1 MNEVERAGR
10 TVERE
15 GDAYLAVEAWRGA
28 SRHGLCYFVKLEVPG
43 GAAPDPDDGGDRR
56 APLAPTER
64 LDELSEQR
72 LDELLDGAVPLTV
85 TERRFEAP
93 DGRLW
98 LAQSVG
104 PVWAESGV
112 AEGTTAVL
120 FTSLQGPRVRV
131 EAEGGHVGRAETGE
145 LVAAW
150 RRAREAAESD
160 REGLESEA

>member
-1 MNEVERAGR
+1 MSEVEREAR

-28 SRHGLCYFVKLEVPG
+28 AHHGLCYFVKLETPG
-43 GAAPDPDDGGDRR
+43 GAPDPDDAGDRR
-56 APLAPTER
+56 APLAPSER
-64 LDELSEQR
+64 LDELPERR
-72 LDELLDGAVPLTV
+72 LDELLDEAVSLTV

-112 AEGTTAVL
+112 AEGATAVL

-150 RRAREAAESD
+150 RRAREAAEPD
-160 REGLESEA
+160 REGLESEV

>member
-1 MNEVERAGR
+1 MSEVERATR

-15 GDAYLAVEAWRGA
+15 GDAYLATEAWRGA
-28 SRHGLCYFVKLEVPG
+28 SHHGLCYFVKLEAPG
-43 GAAPDPDDGGDRR
+43 GAPDPDDTGDRR
-56 APLAPTER
+56 ASLAPSER
-64 LDELSEQR
+64 LDDLSERR
-72 LDELLDGAVPLTV
+72 LAGLLDGAVPLTV

-98 LAQSVG
+98 LAQNVG

-120 FTSLQGPRVRV
+120 FTSLQGPPIRV
-131 EAEGGHVGRAETGE
+131 EAEGGHVGRAGTGE

-150 RRAREAAESD
+150 RRAREATEPD

>member
-1 MNEVERAGR
+1 MSEVQRTARAVER
-10 TVERE
+10 
-15 GDAYLAVEAWRGA
+15 GDEAYRAIEAWRGA
-28 SRHGLCYFVKLEVPG
+28 SHHGLCYFVKLDAPG
-43 GAAPDPDDGGDRR
+43 GAPDPDDAGDRR
-56 APLAPTER
+56 ASLAPSER
-64 LDELSEQR
+64 LEELSERR
-72 LDELLDGAVPLTV
+72 LDELLEGAVPLTV

-104 PVWAESGV
+104 PVWAESGGV

-120 FTSLQGPRVRV
+120 FTSLQGPWVRV
-131 EAEGGHVGRAETGE
+131 EAEGGHVGRTGTGE

-150 RRAREAAESD
+150 RRAREVAEPD